1 MGYALIGMAVAGQL
15 GDQATRAEGIYGMLI
30 YLAIYLFMN
39 LGTFTCILLMKRNS
53 RMLENIDDLAGL
65 SKTNP
70 AMAAA
75 LTIFMFSMAGIPPLA
90 GFVGKL
96 YIFQSAIQAE
106 LFGLAIIG
114 VLASVVGAFY
124 YLRIVKVMYFD
135 KPEEEFDQPASLEM
149 NGVII
154 VTGAV
159 TLFLILLPGPLLMGA
174 AVASAALFPG

>member
-1 MGYALIGMAVAGQL
+1 MV
-15 GDQATRAEGIYGMLI
+15 
-30 YLAIYLFMN
+30 
-39 LGTFTCILLMKRNS
+39 
-53 RMLENIDDLAGL
+53 ENIKDLAGL

-124 YLRIVKVMYFD
+124 YLRVVKVMYFD
-135 KPEEEFDQPASLEM
+135 KPEEEFDQPVSLEM

-154 VTGAV
+154 VTAAV

-174 AVASAALFPG
+174 AAASAALFPG

>member
-1 MGYALIGMAVAGQL
+1 MV
-15 GDQATRAEGIYGMLI
+15 
-30 YLAIYLFMN
+30 
-39 LGTFTCILLMKRNS
+39 
-53 RMLENIDDLAGL
+53 ENIDDLAGL

-135 KPEEEFDQPASLEM
+135 KPEEDFDQPVSLEM

-159 TLFLILLPGPLLMGA
+159 SLLLILLPGPLLMGA
-174 AVASAALFPG
+174 AAASASLFPG